1 MGREFDRNMFIML
14 LAVMVGVS
22 IITFFAADL
31 IARTDEGEKHKIEI
45 ESIEQQNTNFTTR
58 LLSSLGYL
66 DRARESRSEG
76 NYHYDLAYLW
86 YSSALVLTDNET
98 LNAYKNSTF
107 DNCSLAIESFTLGFS
122 NFGVA
127 QDQFEVTL
135 TYSQD
140 FSNLVNLYIDLAK
153 SAGNLCQLRI
163 NASTCILYLAEN
175 LTLIDGSAGFSG
187 NVSDLNDLLNQTIED
202 YNNEL
207 INNYGKISNSIEKEY
222 NIVGFSEI
230 REEY

>member
-1 MGREFDRNMFIML
+1 MGREFDRNIFIML
-14 LAVMVGVS
+14 LSIMIGVI
-22 IITFFAADL
+22 IITFFVSDI

-45 ESIEQQNTNFTTR
+45 KSIEQQNTNFTTR

-66 DRARESRSEG
+66 DKARESRAEG

-98 LNAYKNSTF
+98 LNTYKNSTF
-107 DNCSLAIESFTLGFS
+107 DNCSLAIESYNLGFS

-127 QDQFEVTL
+127 QDQFEGTL
-135 TYSQD
+135 AYSEG
-140 FSNLVNLYIDLAK
+140 FSNLVNLYINLAE
-153 SAGNLCQLRI
+153 SAANLCQLRI
-163 NASTCILYLAEN
+163 NASTYILYLAEN
-175 LTLIDGSAGFSG
+175 LTLVNGTAGFSG
-187 NVSDLNDLLNQTIED
+187 NVLDLNDMLNQTIGN
-202 YNNEL
+202 YNSEL
-207 INNYGKISNSIEKEY
+207 QNYGNINDSIEKEY